1 MIEVLIGLVKLNINV
16 ESTGIRKVVDINAGN
31 IEKASD
37 ASTLKNIE
45 QSNKGKAIDL
55 GSDDIENAK
64 NVNKKIPNIDDITTV
79 LFSDDDFVDINDE
92 KTNDLHIFKNNVT
105 TPYKGRPY
113 KGRTTLVFDPEASCN
128 EISAAAF
135 VGTSR
140 YKKSCFKKVLDFL
153 RPYLTIYHSHKLT

>member
-1 MIEVLIGLVKLNINV
+1 
-16 ESTGIRKVVDINAGN
+16 
-31 IEKASD
+31 
-37 ASTLKNIE
+37 LKNIE

-64 NVNKKIPNIDDITTV
+64 NVIKKIPNIDDITTV
-79 LFSDDDFVDINDE
+79 LISEDDFVDINNE
-92 KTNDLHIFKNNVT
+92 KNCDFESSYDQHNFLKKNVT
-105 TPYKGRPY
+105 TPYKGP
-113 KGRTTLVFDPEASCN
+113 TTLVFDPEASCN

>member
-64 NVNKKIPNIDDITTV
+64 NVIKKIPNIDDITTV
-79 LFSDDDFVDINDE
+79 LISEDDFIDINDE
-92 KTNDLHIFKNNVT
+92 T
-105 TPYKGRPY
+105 TPYKGP
-113 KGRTTLVFDPEASCN
+113 TTLVFDPEDSCN

-135 VGTSR
+135 VGTSS
-140 YKKSCFKKVLDFL
+140 YKKSCVKKVLDFL
-153 RPYLTIYHSHKLT
+153 RPYLTK